1 MEKMENMNKDDLI
14 KIALEAMKKAE
25 DVKVNGNNLDVLV
38 VGKNDVVKILSPE
51 KVDSYLSQ
59 LDDKMDVA

>member
-38 VGKNDVVKILSPE
+38 VGKNDTVKILKPE
-51 KVDSYLSQ
+51 EIDNFLSQ
-59 LDDKMDVA
+59 LDDRMDIA

>member
-1 MEKMENMNKDDLI
+1 
-14 KIALEAMKKAE
+14 MKKAE